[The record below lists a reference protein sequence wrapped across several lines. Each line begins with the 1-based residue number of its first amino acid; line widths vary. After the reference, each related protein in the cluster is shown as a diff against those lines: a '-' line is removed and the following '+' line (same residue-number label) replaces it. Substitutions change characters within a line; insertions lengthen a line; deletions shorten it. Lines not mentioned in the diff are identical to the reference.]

1 MENSLSAPQYP
12 QERAEHSRTKL
23 QEKANKPRRN
33 RVSLTRKAARLLGVK
48 SRGFSPVRL
57 AMMAVRLQAGETRS
71 LNWRRKEKLQGELLL
86 QLCSVKYASPFSPAQ
101 VSTISSS
108 KKRCNSLKSLSREEN
123 RSMRQRRVVVC
134 FFLLILKLSVFR
146 LRSVAPTPGSLAK
159 CVCEPEIHHNGGESG
174 RRGNATVLPAPGS
187 PDQWIRVFTMPSV
200 TAGKRSTGKNG
211 PARGVNTADSLRQA
225 KCLCF
230 LSTCLIIIVGY
241 ICALSRIVAVI
252 QEMPGKV
259 RVPSMQQLP
268 SRPL

>member
-1 MENSLSAPQYP
+1 MSYSTLTCIVNTPSSWEDSFFIWSARTCASSRMENSLSAPQYP

-23 QEKANKPRRN
+23 QEKANKPRWN

-108 KKRCNSLKSLSREEN
+108 KKQCNSLKSLSREEN

-134 FFLLILKLSVFR
+134 FFSSNFKVVGVPSSVSRSNSWKSGKVCVSRRFTTMGVKVGGGETQQSYRR
-146 LRSVAPTPGSLAK
+146 LDLRINGSGFLRCLQLPLGKGALAK
-159 CVCEPEIHHNGGESG
+159 
-174 RRGNATVLPAPGS
+174 RGPREE
-187 PDQWIRVFTMPSV
+187 WIRQIAYDKQSV
-200 TAGKRSTGKNG
+200 YVSN
-211 PARGVNTADSLRQA
+211 
-225 KCLCF
+225 
-230 LSTCLIIIVGY
+230 
-241 ICALSRIVAVI
+241 
-252 QEMPGKV
+252 
-259 RVPSMQQLP
+259 
-268 SRPL
+268 RPV

>member
-1 MENSLSAPQYP
+1 MSYSTLTCIVNTPSSWEDSFFIWSARTCASSRMENSLSAPQYP

-23 QEKANKPRRN
+23 QEKANKPRWN

-86 QLCSVKYASPFSPAQ
+86 QLRSVKYASPFSPAQ

-108 KKRCNSLKSLSREEN
+108 KKQCNSLKSLSREEN

-159 CVCEPEIHHNGGESG
+159 CVWAGD
-174 RRGNATVLPAPGS
+174 S
-187 PDQWIRVFTMPSV
+187 PQWGWKWE
-200 TAGKRSTGKNG
+200 AGKRNSPTGAWISGSMDQGFYDAFSYHWEKEHWQKR
-211 PARGVNTADSLRQA
+211 ARARSEYGR
-225 KCLCF
+225 
-230 LSTCLIIIVGY
+230 
-241 ICALSRIVAVI
+241 
-252 QEMPGKV
+252 
-259 RVPSMQQLP
+259 
-268 SRPL
+268 